1 MILLEIEAEAM
12 ARLSGRGKKR
22 RKGRAKRKNRWSA
35 GEAEPRAGP
44 GNGLEQRIE
53 RPEWS
58 IRGPDGRKTPLG
70 AQLWVGS
77 PSLEDS
83 ENEGKILLRHFA
95 KWSGNLGRGAHTKTV
110 VDRPPGAEPLLWAN
124 IITKNRHNSSPV
136 DTRSMD
142 PATLCVEAIT
152 ILFSASLGALEL
164 WDLTDKRSSG
174 LGWLWPKIFSPS
186 LMSQAMRLPV
196 HQPGTPGSPH
206 AAPTWRRN
214 GRFQVVNAAARVPP
228 GIHCCIRG
236 RGMTTG

>member
-1 MILLEIEAEAM
+1 VGEGK
-12 ARLSGRGKKR
+12 RGGREE
-22 RKGRAKRKNRWSA
+22 RKGRTGGQLGKRNL
-35 GEAEPRAGP
+35 GLVRAT
-44 GNGLEQRIE
+44 GLSSGIE

-214 GRFQVVNAAARVPP
+214 GRFQVVNAAAWVPP